1 MSDTIQTMIEQT
13 VKNVSNTTIDAILDM
28 VVRSKAEHCD
38 RANDYEVGADDAV
51 NDIIRKLHI
60 LKMKMNGEKVT

>member
-1 MSDTIQTMIEQT
+1 MSTIDSMIQETM
-13 VKNVSNTTIDAILDM
+13 KNVTNTTVDAIMDM

-60 LKMKMNGEKVT
+60 FKMKLNGEKVT

>member
-1 MSDTIQTMIEQT
+1 MSTIDSIIQET
-13 VKNVSNTTIDAILDM
+13 VSNVSNKTIDAIMEM
-28 VVRSKAEHCD
+28 VVNTKSDFGSD

-60 LKMKMNGEKVT
+60 FKLKMNEPKS

>member
-1 MSDTIQTMIEQT
+1 MSTIDSMIQETM
-13 VKNVSNTTIDAILDM
+13 KNVTNTTVDAIMDM
-28 VVRSKAEHCD
+28 VVRTKAEHCD

-60 LKMKMNGEKVT
+60 FKLKLNGEKVT